1 MKKSRQGHHDMVANL
16 WLNNV
21 LIPDYY
27 NAKNSV
33 NYVMHGDIVNSVGPK
48 NIDPVFPFEE
58 IDKSSIL
65 TDFKVFS
72 NTLPAYLKKIMRR
85 SGNYGL
91 FDEIGEFGKLF
102 AENIIQISYSFPGI
116 LNVMRLV
123 CLSDALCV
131 NVYVK
136 EDYRRE
142 GEIYGLI
149 LACILAKAISEKKG
163 IPFNLIFADINAPK
177 ILNLGFNEFIAGKM
191 EELSRRCFS
200 FLKPMQSDVFIF
212 CRDMIGYPDAW
223 VNFINENV
231 HDSPLMISNRPISHE
246 KGHWTS
252 EASPKIRLNK
262 KFIQKIGQYG
272 EKGIRCF
279 SSLSSN
285 YVELFKQIAAKM
297 ILIETVFLKNQ
308 IQMIDKAFE
317 AFRVKKIYMVDH
329 LFIGNLGISYYAIRE
344 KIDVILLPHADISLA
359 KSHFSGKWYK
369 MAYSFCQKTSAFL
382 PGYGVKYIEKTNF
395 IDLFGKSNQKGRD
408 WFNWGRI
415 RKKGFFYITKK
426 VYLFIKSFLRR
437 RYLTLENY
445 LFFFKT
451 REKRKIGFLLNGELC
466 DLFCYMDINKLACF
480 IGRLGSVFDTASG
493 FCVVVKTKPRYT
505 DKSWMDLVL
514 HKFGIHSVYVVPN
527 NFTIQDYARKID
539 LLVVSEF
546 HTGVLKTMSNG
557 IPCVAVSNI
566 EFPVCIDQPYAFIPA
581 SILPTL
587 SPAVILDLLKN
598 KEALTSLASRQ
609 KDWSAC
615 QVGL

>member
-1 MKKSRQGHHDMVANL
+1 MEDILIYNELIQKLRFFFLKRGYVEVPTQSNLSILAACENPQSIVKYVFDGQEWPMIQTGQMVL
-16 WLNNV
+16 EEV
-21 LIPDYY
+21 LLKNPDWEGVFCITTSYRDEKDPIPGRH
-27 NAKNSV
+27 NK
-33 NYVMHGDIVNSVGPK
+33 
-48 NIDPVFPFEE
+48 VFPMFEFESKGGFEE
-58 IDKSSIL
+58 LKQL
-65 TDFKVFS
+65 EKE
-72 NTLPAYLKKIMRR
+72 LLEYLGFRTPLEVTYEDMCRKY
-85 SGNYGL
+85 ST
-91 FDEIGEFGKLF
+91 EIVE
-102 AENIIQISYSFPGI
+102 AEHETKMWS
-116 LNVMRLV
+116 
-123 CLSDALCV
+123 
-131 NVYVK
+131 
-136 EDYRRE
+136 
-142 GEIYGLI
+142 
-149 LACILAKAISEKKG
+149 
-163 IPFNLIFADINAPK
+163 
-177 ILNLGFNEFIAGKM
+177 NLGTSVSLQKFPKRTSPFFNMK
-191 EELSRRCFS
+191 
-200 FLKPMQSDVFIF
+200 
-212 CRDMIGYPDAW
+212 
-223 VNFINENV
+223 
-231 HDSPLMISNRPISHE
+231 
-246 KGHWTS
+246 S
-252 EASPKIRLNK
+252 ED
-262 KFIQKIGQYG
+262 G
-272 EKGIRCF
+272 ETF
-279 SSLSSN
+279 
-285 YVELFKQIAAKM
+285 Q
-297 ILIETVFLKNQ
+297 
-308 IQMIDKAFE
+308 
-317 AFRVKKIYMVDH
+317 
-329 LFIGNLGISYYAIRE
+329 

-369 MAYSFCQKTSAFL
+369 MAYSFCQKSSAFL

-587 SPAVILDLLKN
+587 SPGVILDLLKN